1 MENRFLLCCHDSLL
15 IGIRPECDRFTCK
28 EGKHS
33 PVFILYFHKA
43 NNEYFYCIKR
53 EQLGQ
58 YWRCVVED
66 RDRYCPTRCDKCN
79 ICKEMSD
86 VFTEL
91 QDSYF
96 FNPKTN
102 LANKQDELPYEPVL
116 WHIFNSVKN
125 KNNKNFR
132 IEIAK
137 LIPHSA
143 LVLNYGKTC

>member
-1 MENRFLLCCHDSLL
+1 
-15 IGIRPECDRFTCK
+15 
-28 EGKHS
+28 
-33 PVFILYFHKA
+33 
-43 NNEYFYCIKR
+43 
-53 EQLGQ
+53 
-58 YWRCVVED
+58 
-66 RDRYCPTRCDKCN
+66 
-79 ICKEMSD
+79 MSD

-116 WHIFNSVKN
+116 WRIFNSVKN